1 RAKVEHHRE
10 NAGADRNT
18 GHHLC
23 LIDLVVPVRRVK
35 QRKLQIVIA
44 VGRHATVGQPPLIS
58 EAARLAEECAGAQH
72 DRQHQEQISFD
83 MNSGHEPDSFLNKNP
98 LHQTTRE
105 LRSIWLKV
113 GTALRKYVLAETS
126 DPPVIPTHLY

>member
-1 RAKVEHHRE
+1 
-10 NAGADRNT
+10 
-18 GHHLC
+18 
-23 LIDLVVPVRRVK
+23 
-35 QRKLQIVIA
+35 
-44 VGRHATVGQPPLIS
+44 
-58 EAARLAEECAGAQH
+58 
-72 DRQHQEQISFD
+72 

-126 DPPVIPTHLY
+126 DPPVIPRHLY